1 MPETDAPL
9 LNVEGLKKYFPIE
22 KGFLRRVNSYVKAV
36 DDVSF
41 ALAEGETLGLVGESG
56 SGKTTVGRCVLRAIE
71 PTEGRIHLKIED
83 EQIDLMAL
91 RQRELRPLRRNAQM
105 IFQDPYGS
113 LDPRMSVLDIIS
125 EPLKVHKLAS
135 GKELEDRVKYLMD
148 VVGLEVKY
156 LKRYPH
162 AFSGGQR
169 QRIGIARALT
179 TNPKLVVADEPVS
192 ALDVSIQAQ
201 ILNLLQDLQNEFSL
215 TYLFIAHD
223 LGVVEHIADRV
234 AVMYVGRLAEVAPT
248 EELYAN
254 PQHPYT
260 EALLSSVPKSA
271 PDEVRDRI
279 VLKGE
284 IANPADPPSGCY
296 FHPRCNYAQDRCREE
311 TPPLREIS
319 PGHFAACHFSEE
331 LDLRGIGEITGRK
344 A

>member
-1 MPETDAPL
+1 
-9 LNVEGLKKYFPIE
+9 
-22 KGFLRRVNSYVKAV
+22 
-36 DDVSF
+36 
-41 ALAEGETLGLVGESG
+41 
-56 SGKTTVGRCVLRAIE
+56 
-71 PTEGRIHLKIED
+71 
-83 EQIDLMAL
+83 
-91 RQRELRPLRRNAQM
+91 
-105 IFQDPYGS
+105 
-113 LDPRMSVLDIIS
+113 
-125 EPLKVHKLAS
+125 
-135 GKELEDRVKYLMD
+135 
-148 VVGLEVKY
+148 
-156 LKRYPH
+156 
-162 AFSGGQR
+162 
-169 QRIGIARALT
+169 
-179 TNPKLVVADEPVS
+179 VS